1 MHPLSNFFYNS
12 SAAGCCMRAISK
24 VIEATMETKDPY
36 TVKHQRRVTQLAL
49 YIAGEMGLPGDT
61 LERLRIAGT
70 LHDLGKVAIPTEIL
84 VKPGKL
90 SDHEFSII
98 KSHPLTGYEILEP
111 LEFAQQTAQIVLQHH
126 ERLDGSGYPHGLSGS
141 EILFEARILGVADV
155 VEAMATHRPYRPAL
169 GIDEAINEL
178 ILNQGVLYDPQVV
191 DSCSRL
197 YKENKFTNDMFLMQ
211 PSGLGAGNA

>member
-1 MHPLSNFFYNS
+1 MHPFSNCCSNS
-12 SAAGCCMRAISK
+12 SSEGYCMQAIAK

-36 TVKHQRRVTQLAL
+36 TVKHQRRVTKLAL
-49 YIAGEMGLPGDT
+49 HIANEMGLPGDT

-84 VKPGKL
+84 VKPGRL
-90 SDHEFSII
+90 SDQEFSII

-126 ERLDGSGYPHGLSGS
+126 ERLDGSGYPRGLSGS

-155 VEAMATHRPYRPAL
+155 VEAMATHRPYRAAL
-169 GIDEAINEL
+169 GIDEAMHEL
-178 ILNQGVLYDPQVV
+178 IMNQGVLYDPQVV

-197 YKENKFTNDMFLMQ
+197 YKDNKFTNDMFSMQ
-211 PSGLGAGNA
+211 PSERGAGNA